1 MNPPPLRGPVVPGG
15 GGGGGG
21 GGANDTPSIQQ
32 IGNLVRYWVH
42 YDNVL
47 QGLNKQVREA
57 RDCKK
62 NYETQVLQ
70 GLHAARLTNPV
81 IQITGGRIVI
91 SEERHHAPLSLKSLE
106 QLLHQYHR
114 MKPGRPDETRD
125 IMNFIKANRTVE
137 VAETLKRIQTPG
149 TGPGVPP
156 VLPPS

>member
-1 MNPPPLRGPVVPGG
+1 MNPPSRGPIVPHGG
-15 GGGGGG
+15 S
-21 GGANDTPSIQQ
+21 GGAANGGDASQPPIQQ

-42 YDNVL
+42 YDNTL
-47 QGLNKQVREA
+47 QQLNKEVKEA
-57 RDCKK
+57 RDHRK
-62 NYETQVLQ
+62 NYETQILQ
-70 GLHAARLTNPV
+70 GMRAARLTNPV

-137 VAETLKRIQTPG
+137 TAESLKRMYTPG
-149 TGPGVPP
+149 AAGQNALV
-156 VLPPS
+156 